1 MVATDLR
8 AVIPVKVAE
17 QLRRFT
23 HRLAYSAIAKRRREG
38 RPALAQDRA
47 YFARFQAQL
56 NRLIVHESA

>member
-38 RPALAQDRA
+38 RPALVQDRA
-47 YFARFQAQL
+47 YFARF
-56 NRLIVHESA
+56 